1 MYFGGGARAELLC
14 SATERS
20 FWEALALSLDQ
31 AIHLLEEIARD
42 DLETCAAAIKADDKA
57 TGLSSL
63 ERAFAKLDT
72 AIDLLRN
79 QGGFGR

>member
-1 MYFGGGARAELLC
+1 LGV
-14 SATERS
+14 
-20 FWEALALSLDQ
+20 DQ

-42 DLETCAAAIKADDKA
+42 DLEACASAIKTDDKTA
-57 TGLSSL
+57 GLSSL

-79 QGGFGR
+79 QGGAGRERQGR

>member
-1 MYFGGGARAELLC
+1 
-14 SATERS
+14 
-20 FWEALALSLDQ
+20 LSLDE

-42 DLETCAAAIKADDKA
+42 DLETCASAIRAADPSAA
-57 TGLSSL
+57 LSNL

-79 QGGFGR
+79 LGGGR

>member
-1 MYFGGGARAELLC
+1 LE
-14 SATERS
+14 
-20 FWEALALSLDQ
+20 EALALSVDQ

-42 DLETCAAAIKADDKA
+42 DLEACASAIKADDKSE
-57 TGLSSL
+57 GLSSL

-79 QGGFGR
+79 LGGSGRER

>member
-1 MYFGGGARAELLC
+1 MDG
-14 SATERS
+14 RS
-20 FWEALALSLDQ
+20 DHWGALALSLDQ

-42 DLETCAAAIKADDKA
+42 DLETCASAIKADDKA

-79 QGGFGR
+79 QGGSGRER

>member
-1 MYFGGGARAELLC
+1 
-14 SATERS
+14 
-20 FWEALALSLDQ
+20 LSLDQ

-42 DLETCAAAIKADDKA
+42 DLEACASAIEADDKA
-57 TGLSSL
+57 GGLSSL

-79 QGGFGR
+79 QGGFGRER

>member
-1 MYFGGGARAELLC
+1 M
-14 SATERS
+14 
-20 FWEALALSLDQ
+20 SLDQ

-42 DLETCAAAIKADDKA
+42 DLETCASAIEANDKA
-57 TGLSSL
+57 EGLSSL

-79 QGGFGR
+79 HGSFDRTR

>member
-1 MYFGGGARAELLC
+1 V
-14 SATERS
+14 
-20 FWEALALSLDQ
+20 SLDQ

-42 DLETCAAAIKADDKA
+42 DLERCASAIKADDKA
-57 TGLSSL
+57 AGLSSL

-79 QGGFGR
+79 QGGSGRERYGHIGG